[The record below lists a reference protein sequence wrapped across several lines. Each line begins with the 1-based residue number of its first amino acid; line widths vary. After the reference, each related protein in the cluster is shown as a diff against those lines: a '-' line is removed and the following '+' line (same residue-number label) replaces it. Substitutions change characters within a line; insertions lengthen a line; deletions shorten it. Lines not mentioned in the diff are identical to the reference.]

1 MTLAVNDPQDPD
13 QLSDEQ
19 LVERARAAAEGGA
32 ERWLDPLYRRYYSK
46 VAFWCLRICG
56 DRERAGELAQDVFL
70 RVHSR
75 LDGFRGD
82 SRFSTWLYTVTRSVA
97 INHGVAHR
105 RRREESLEADSIPEP
120 EDPAAAPDEAIATAQ
135 ASAWMRRALAEALEP
150 EEARVLYLHYALGLT
165 LPAITEL
172 LRLGNKSGAKAYIV
186 SAKRKLQRRY
196 GDGDPLAA
204 GRTPQ

>member
-1 MTLAVNDPQDPD
+1 MTLAVNDPDD
-13 QLSDEQ
+13 LDRLSDEQ
-19 LVERARAAAEGGA
+19 LVERARAAAEGEA
-32 ERWLDPLYRRYYSK
+32 EQWLDPLYRRYYPK
-46 VAFWCLRICG
+46 VAYWCLRICG
-56 DRERAGELAQDVFL
+56 DRERAGELAQEVFL

-97 INHGVAHR
+97 INHGVALR
-105 RRREESLEADSIPEP
+105 RRREDPLESDSMPEP
-120 EDPAAAPDEAIATAQ
+120 QDPAPRADETLASAQ

-150 EEARVLYLHYALGLT
+150 DEARVLYLHYALGLT

-172 LRLGNKSGAKAYIV
+172 LRLRNKSGAKAYIV
-186 SAKRKLQRRY
+186 SAKRKLKRRY

-204 GRTPQ
+204 GRTS

>member
-1 MTLAVNDPQDPD
+1 MTLAVNDPHDPE

-19 LVERARAAAEGGA
+19 LVERAREAAGEEA

-70 RVHSR
+70 RVHDR

-97 INHGVAHR
+97 INHGIAHR
-105 RRREESLEADSIPEP
+105 RRREDSLEAESIPEP
-120 EDPAAAPDEAIATAQ
+120 EDPAATPDETIATAQ
-135 ASAWMRRALAEALEP
+135 ASAWVRRALAEALEP
-150 EEARVLYLHYALGLT
+150 DEAKVLYLHYALGLT
-165 LPAITEL
+165 LPAITDM
-172 LRLGNKSGAKAYIV
+172 LRLRNKSGAKAYIV
-186 SAKRKLQRRY
+186 SAKRKLKRRY
-196 GDGDPLAA
+196 GEGDPLAA
-204 GRTPQ
+204 GRIS